1 MKILKSTM
9 DYVFFSEN
17 LKRYY
22 PKVYNELTEIL
33 SKHDVHYGVLKGT
46 ADYWCRDYMPV
57 QVDSNSFVQFKYH
70 PDYLEGLRDYETS
83 TETSIELAKTLLPN
97 SSICVSSIVA
107 DGGNFTL
114 TSIKKG
120 GEYTPIIVMAEKIF
134 IENPDMDRKYLVSQL
149 ENLFPNHKLLFLP
162 WDRSDACGHT
172 DGILHA
178 VGCNKVL
185 VNLKV
190 YPDDIAAKMRSQLE
204 SYFKVIDLEL
214 SYYHNMSWAYINMIH
229 TRNVIIIP
237 GVGRSTD
244 EEALKHIKKL
254 FPEYE
259 GRIYQVQMQSIVRRG
274 GGALNCLSWT
284 PTIYK

>member
-1 MKILKSTM
+1 M

-22 PKVYNELTEIL
+22 PKMYNELTEIL

-57 QVDSNSFVQFKYH
+57 QVDSNSFVQFQYH
-70 PDYLEGLRDYETS
+70 PDYLKELHDYETP
-83 TETSIELAKTLLPN
+83 TETSVELAKTLLPG

-107 DGGNFTL
+107 DGGNFTFA
-114 TSIKKG
+114 SIKKG
-120 GEYTPIIVMAEKIF
+120 RGYTPAVVMTEKIF
-134 IENPDMDRKYLVSQL
+134 IENPDMDRKYLVSLL
-149 ENLFPNHKLLFLP
+149 ERLFPNHKFLFLP
-162 WDRSDACGHT
+162 WDRSDTCGHT
-172 DGILHA
+172 DGILHT
-178 VGCNKVL
+178 VGNNKVL

-190 YPDDIAAKMRSQLE
+190 YPDDIAAKMRNELE
-204 SYFKVIDLEL
+204 LYFDVIDLEL
-214 SYYHNMSWAYINMIH
+214 SSYHKMSWAYINMIH
-229 TRNVIIIP
+229 TQNVIIIP
-237 GVGRSTD
+237 GIGLSTD

-259 GRIYQVQMQSIVRRG
+259 DKIYQVQMSSIVKRG

-284 PTIYK
+284 FTI

>member
-1 MKILKSTM
+1 M

-22 PKVYNELTEIL
+22 PKLYNELTEIL
-33 SKHDVHYGVLKGT
+33 SKHEVCHGILKGT

-57 QVDSNSFVQFKYH
+57 QVCENSFVQFQYH
-70 PDYLEGLRDYETS
+70 PDYLEGLRDYETP
-83 TETSIELAKTLLPN
+83 TETSIGLAKTLLPD

-107 DGGNFTL
+107 DGGNFTFA
-114 TSIKKG
+114 SIKKDRG
-120 GEYTPIIVMAEKIF
+120 YTPIVIMTEKIF
-134 IENPDMDRKYLVSQL
+134 IENPDMSRKYLVSQL
-149 ENLFPNHKLLFLP
+149 GKLFPNHKFLFLP
-162 WDRSDACGHT
+162 WDRSDTCGHT

-178 VGCNKVL
+178 VGGDKVL

-204 SYFKVIDLEL
+204 LYFEVIDLEL
-214 SYYHNMSWAYINMIH
+214 SDYHNMSWAYINMIH
-229 TRNVIIIP
+229 TQNVIIVP

-254 FPEYE
+254 FPKYE
-259 GRIYQVQMQSIVRRG
+259 GRIYQVQMQSIVKR

-284 PTIYK
+284 FTV

>member
-1 MKILKSTM
+1 M

-22 PKVYNELTEIL
+22 PIVYNELTEIL
-33 SKHDVHYGVLKGT
+33 SKHDVCYGILKGT

-57 QVDSNSFVQFKYH
+57 QVDSNYFVQFQYH
-70 PDYLEGLRDYETS
+70 PDYLEELRDYETP
-83 TETSIELAKTLLPN
+83 TATSIELAKSLLPG

-107 DGGNFTL
+107 DGGNFTFAS
-114 TSIKKG
+114 TKKG
-120 GEYTPIIVMAEKIF
+120 RGYTPIVVMTEKIF
-134 IENPDMDRKYLVSQL
+134 IENPNMDRKYLVSQL
-149 ENLFPNHKLLFLP
+149 ENLFPNHKFLFLP
-162 WDRSDACGHT
+162 WDRSDTCGHT

-178 VGCNKVL
+178 VGSNKVL

-190 YPDDIAAKMRSQLE
+190 YPDDIATKMRSKLE

-214 SYYHNMSWAYINMIH
+214 SNYHNMSWAYINMIH
-229 TRNVIIIP
+229 TQNVIIVP
-237 GVGRSTD
+237 GIGLSTD

-259 GRIYQVQMQSIVRRG
+259 NKIYQVQMPSIVKRG
-274 GGALNCLSWT
+274 GGALNCLSWNF
-284 PTIYK
+284 TI